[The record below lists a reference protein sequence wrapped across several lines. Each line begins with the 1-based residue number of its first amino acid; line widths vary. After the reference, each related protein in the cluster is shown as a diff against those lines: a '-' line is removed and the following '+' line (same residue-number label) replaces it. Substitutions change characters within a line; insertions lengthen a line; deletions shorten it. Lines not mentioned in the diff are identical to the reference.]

1 MPVAAALQKGASPAK
16 LADAAEAGLEAIQH
30 YGGARPG
37 SRTMLDALAPATA
50 ALKHSLTQGTPNLSA
65 NLDGKDAAL
74 SWRNF

>member
-50 ALKHSLTQGTPNLSA
+50 ALKHSLTQGKQHMISL
-65 NLDGKDAAL
+65 AL
-74 SWRNF
+74 IIV